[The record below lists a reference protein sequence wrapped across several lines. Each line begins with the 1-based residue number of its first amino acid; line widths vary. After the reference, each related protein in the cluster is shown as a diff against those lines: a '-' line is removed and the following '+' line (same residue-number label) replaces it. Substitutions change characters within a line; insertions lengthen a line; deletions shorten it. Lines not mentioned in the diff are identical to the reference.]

1 MFSKEGPNL
10 SKPAETNS
18 PRVIPKIQRLRNKK
32 NSGIPRLKIEIPKRG
47 DVKIIAGT
55 SPIKVLTRAVKIKDT
70 SISLVFIGDMNKFV
84 KFLLHI
90 SSKNNILKLMLD
102 LKRKSYNIAQV
113 KITPAVL
120 LLSLIHI

>member
-32 NSGIPRLKIEIPKRG
+32 NSGIPRLKIETPKRG

-120 LLSLIHI
+120 L